1 MAYIDSESDVIDLTL
16 DSDTDESATNVPS
29 LKKLKRYKM
38 PDSHAFDHRTYVYAI
53 VTNITGA
60 RLYRC
65 CSNDEEAV
73 GFDVKA
79 EPDSEYE

>member
-38 PDSHAFDHRTYVYAI
+38 PDMRSIIVRTCTRSLRTLQVPDY
-53 VTNITGA
+53 TGA
-60 RLYRC
+60 
-65 CSNDEEAV
+65 AV
-73 GFDVKA
+73 TMKKL
-79 EPDSEYE
+79 